1 MERFITRAR
10 ELSVEAGRLFEKA
23 SAVKDLG
30 HVKKLMPEFNK
41 LKVDVLSLFI
51 ELKEAGEEADGSPEM
66 LEYLEHVARTC
77 EAFDEQVIRI
87 IEGRS
92 LQ

>member
-1 MERFITRAR
+1 MKRFMTRAW
-10 ELSVEAGRLFEKA
+10 ELRTEADRLFEKA
-23 SAVKDLG
+23 SVVKEVG
-30 HVKKLMPEFNK
+30 QVKKLMPEFNQ
-41 LKVDVLSLFI
+41 LKVDVLSLLI
-51 ELKEAGEEADGSPEM
+51 DLKGAGKEADESPEM